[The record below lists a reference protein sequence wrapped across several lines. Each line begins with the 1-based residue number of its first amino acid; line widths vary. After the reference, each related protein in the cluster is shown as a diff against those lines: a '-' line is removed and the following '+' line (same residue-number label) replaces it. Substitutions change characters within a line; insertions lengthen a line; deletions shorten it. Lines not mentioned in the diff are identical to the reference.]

1 MNRIVVTLAAILT
14 AVVATY
20 AAAEDRGPV
29 KATVAGASAQG
40 MFSLVGEAVN
50 EMVRR
55 EYPGSSIVYE
65 PGNNAGSF
73 TRMLKGEAPFS
84 TGHCDLEVQA
94 ALAGESPYTRAYS
107 KDEFGLIAR
116 VADGLLLHV
125 VTRSDFLEK
134 HGIKTFADVVKKRVP
149 VRVSMNQKGNLTV
162 YHQARALFQH
172 YGASENDIL
181 NWGGKIFY
189 LPDNTAMD
197 MMKDAKLDMIVTAS
211 FPPDR
216 RFVEMATTTK
226 LSLLP
231 VERAAIDG
239 IAQKLGTRTGTINA
253 NAYSFQPQ
261 DYYGTSTGCYFSAG
275 KSTPEELAYKVAKAM
290 YKHFDYYKSVH
301 PVFKSY
307 TKEIL
312 VDKGAYNL
320 HPGAEKLYRE
330 VGLLK

>member
-1 MNRIVVTLAAILT
+1 MNRVLMPFLAALIMLS
-14 AVVATY
+14 AV

-73 TRMLKGEAPFS
+73 TRMLKGEVPFS

-94 ALAGESPYTRAYS
+94 AVRGEAPFPRVYS

-116 VADGLLLHV
+116 VTDGLLLHV
-125 VTRSDFLEK
+125 IARSDFVEK
-134 HGIKTFADVVKKRVP
+134 HGIKTFADVVKKRIP

-162 YHQARALFQH
+162 YHQARGLFQH
-172 YGASENDIL
+172 YGASETNIQS
-181 NWGGKIFY
+181 WGGKIFY
-189 LPDNTAMD
+189 VPDNTAMD
-197 MMKDAKLDMIVTAS
+197 MMKDAKLDMIVS
-211 FPPDR
+211 SSIPPDR
-216 RFVEMATTTK
+216 RFAEMATTTK
-226 LSLLP
+226 VVMVP
-231 VERAAIDG
+231 VDREAVDA
-239 IAQKLGTRTGTINA
+239 IAQKLGTRTGTIKA
-253 NAYSFQPQ
+253 NTYAFQPQ
-261 DYYGTSTGCYFSAG
+261 DYYGMSTGCYFSAG
-275 KSTPEELAYKVAKAM
+275 KAVPEELAYKVAKAM
-290 YKHFDYYKSVH
+290 YKHFDYYQSVH
-301 PVFKSY
+301 PVFKRHSR
-307 TKEIL
+307 EML
-312 VDKGAYNL
+312 VDKGPYNL

>member
-1 MNRIVVTLAAILT
+1 MNRMMMPLLT
-14 AVVATY
+14 ALLVLAVD

-73 TRMLKGEAPFS
+73 TRMLKGEVPFS

-94 ALAGESPYTRAYS
+94 AVRGEAPYPRAYS

-116 VADGLLLHV
+116 VTDGLLLHV
-125 VTRSDFLEK
+125 IARSDFVEK
-134 HGIKTFADVVKKRVP
+134 HGIKNFQDIVKKRIP

-172 YGASENDIL
+172 YGASESDIL
-181 NWGGKIFY
+181 KWGGNIFY
-189 LPDNTAMD
+189 IPDNNAMD
-197 MMKDAKLDMIVTAS
+197 MMKDAKLDLIVS
-211 FPPDR
+211 SSIPPDR

-226 LSLLP
+226 VTMVP
-231 VERAAIDG
+231 VEKGAIDG
-239 IAQKLGTRTGTINA
+239 IAQKLGTRTGTIKA
-253 NAYSFQPQ
+253 NTYAFQSQ
-261 DYYGTSTGCYFSAG
+261 DYYGMSTGCYFSAG
-275 KSTPEELAYKVAKAM
+275 KAVPEEQAYKIAKAIH
-290 YKHFDYYKSVH
+290 KHFDYYQSVH
-301 PVFKSY
+301 PVFKRHSR
-307 TKEIL
+307 EIL
-312 VDKGAYNL
+312 IDKGNYNL